1 MSFKTLFK
9 CVPVRKRKIKWLTS
23 AQSYHSTQLFILLG
37 LPTIKVMFTISFLY
51 LVKGNRL
58 CLNHFCR
65 FWGIVEYDG
74 NETTIESKGII

>member
-1 MSFKTLFK
+1 
-9 CVPVRKRKIKWLTS
+9 
-23 AQSYHSTQLFILLG
+23 
-37 LPTIKVMFTISFLY
+37 MFTISFLY

-74 NETTIESKGII
+74 NETTIESKGIIYIKHDFQVRYTISTATICEIQFKFKPSIAA